1 MGPVFGVG
9 VFLHSNGRANLVGCI
24 NCRDQIDDGT
34 HISKMQEKEIEDAS
48 QDDRHGD
55 RICESARESE
65 DRRYKRERGGVIFSL
80 DKAT

>member
-1 MGPVFGVG
+1 
-9 VFLHSNGRANLVGCI
+9 
-24 NCRDQIDDGT
+24 
-34 HISKMQEKEIEDAS
+34 MQEKEIEDAS